1 MNTLMMRCVV
11 AFAVLAVALPGRAE
25 TLTLDETLLQDVEAT
40 LARSVGLP
48 EGALGGFHVQEGT
61 APKKSG
67 GGGGGGGRNLP
78 PQLSGVGLGLQ
89 VGSPTAVTIK
99 FGGVQETGFVLG
111 IGAGFGYGR
120 FAGDFVPSLSIHVD
134 YLIHVATLVRQDQ
147 LALTAYIGPGLWLSM
162 FGRGYGFGYG
172 YYYANNF
179 SFLGVGVR
187 LPIGLSLGFSSA
199 PIEIYLELDPALF
212 VFPGIDFGVG
222 ASLGF
227 RWHF

>member
-48 EGALGGFHVQEGT
+48 EGALGGFQVQEGT
-61 APKKSG
+61 APKKSS

-89 VGSPTAVTIK
+89 VGSPTAITIK

-111 IGAGFGYGR
+111 IGAGFRYGNA
-120 FAGDFVPSLSIHVD
+120 FANDVGLSIHAD
-134 YLIHVATLVRQDQ
+134 YLIHIATLVRAEQ
-147 LALTAYIGPGLWLSM
+147 LALTAYLGPGLWLSLFNDGYY
-162 FGRGYGFGYG
+162 FGNRFGGFFPGFGFFG
-172 YYYANNF
+172 
-179 SFLGVGVR
+179 LGVR
-187 LPIGLSLGFSSA
+187 LPIGLSMGFSAA

-212 VFPGIDFGVG
+212 VFPSVGFGVG

>member
-11 AFAVLAVALPGRAE
+11 TIAFLAVAMPGRAE
-25 TLTLDETLLQDVEAT
+25 SLTLDEALLQDVETT
-40 LARSVGLP
+40 LARTIGLP
-48 EGALGGFHVQEGT
+48 DGLVGGLQLQEGT

-67 GGGGGGGRNLP
+67 GGGGGGGGRSLP

-99 FGGVQETGFVLG
+99 FGGVQESGFVLG

-120 FAGDFVPSLSIHVD
+120 AFATSLSIHVD
-134 YLIHVATLVRQDQ
+134 YLFHIATLVRAEQV
-147 LALTAYIGPGLWLSM
+147 ALTAYIGPGLWLSM
-162 FGRGYGFGYG
+162 FGDGFGFGVYRP
-172 YYYANNF
+172 YFFN
-179 SFLGVGVR
+179 SFIGVGVR
-187 LPIGLSLGFSSA
+187 VPLGLSLGFSNA
-199 PIEIYLELDPALF
+199 PIEVYLELDPAVF
-212 VFPGIDFGVG
+212 VFPGLDFGVG

>member
-11 AFAVLAVALPGRAE
+11 TFALFTLAMPGRAE
-25 TLTLDETLLQDVEAT
+25 ALALDETLLHDVETT
-40 LARSVGLP
+40 LARTTGLP
-48 EGALGGFHVQEGT
+48 DGFFGGLQMQDGT

-67 GGGGGGGRNLP
+67 SGGGGGGRNLP

-89 VGSPTAVTIK
+89 VGSPTALTIK

-120 FAGDFVPSLSIHVD
+120 AFATSLSIHVD
-134 YLIHVATLVRQDQ
+134 YLIHIATLVRQEQ
-147 LALTAYIGPGLWLSM
+147 FALTAYVGPGLWLSM
-162 FGRGYGFGYG
+162 FGDGFGFGVYRP
-172 YYYANNF
+172 YFFN
-179 SFLGVGVR
+179 SFIGVGARVP
-187 LPIGLSLGFSSA
+187 LGLSLGFNNA
-199 PIEIYLELDPALF
+199 PIEVYLELDPAVF
-212 VFPGIDFGVG
+212 VFPGLDFGVG

>member
-11 AFAVLAVALPGRAE
+11 TIAFLAVAMPARAE
-25 TLTLDETLLQDVEAT
+25 TLALDETLLQDVETT
-40 LARSVGLP
+40 LARTVGLP
-48 EGALGGFHVQEGT
+48 DGIAGGLQMQEAT
-61 APKKSG
+61 PKKSG

-99 FGGVQETGFVLG
+99 FGGVQESGIVLG

-120 FAGDFVPSLSIHVD
+120 AFATSLSIHVD
-134 YLIHVATLVRQDQ
+134 YLIHVATLVRQEQ
-147 LALTAYIGPGLWLSM
+147 LALTAYVGPGLWVSM
-162 FGRGYGFGYG
+162 FGDGFGFGVTRPYFF
-172 YYYANNF
+172 N
-179 SFLGVGVR
+179 SFIGVGVR
-187 LPIGLSLGFSSA
+187 VPLGLALGFNNA
-199 PIEIYLELDPALF
+199 PVEVYLELDPAVF
-212 VFPGIDFGVG
+212 VFPGLDFGVG